1 MAQAIQQEVVLFGHY
16 AGSTMLINGHPFMN
30 GSCTMLVQPENL
42 GFLINYFQKYGGHFK
57 GTPGYDEAFKA
68 KERAD
73 GIRAATQ
80 PTTEPG
86 IAEAV
91 QGEAGP
97 AGSGTAEADD
107 VRGSGHA
114 ATPEGE
120 ASVRPEG
127 DGHKDTGVPVAPEA
141 TDSREPAV
149 PVNLALRKSVMALD
163 PAVDTHWTAAGLPAM
178 AAVEE
183 ALGDTGF
190 TRADVSAAAPE
201 WDREKAAELKDI

>member
-16 AGSTMLINGHPFMN
+16 ADKTMVINGHLFHN
-30 GSCTMLVQPENL
+30 GACAMLVQPENL
-42 GFLINYFQKYGGHFK
+42 GFLINYFQKYNGHFK
-57 GTPGYDEAFKA
+57 GTPGYDEAVKA

-80 PTTEPG
+80 PPAEPG

-91 QGEAGP
+91 HSETGQ
-97 AGSGTAEADD
+97 AGSGTAEAED
-107 VRGSGHA
+107 VRSVGDAHA
-114 ATPEGE
+114 PGGE
-120 ASVRPEG
+120 ASVRSEG
-127 DGHKDTGVPVAPEA
+127 DGREDTGVPVAPEA

-149 PVNLALRKSVMALD
+149 PVNLLLRKAVMALD
-163 PAVDTHWTAAGLPAM
+163 SAVGTHWTAAGLPAM

-201 WDREKAAELKDI
+201 WDREKAAALKEL